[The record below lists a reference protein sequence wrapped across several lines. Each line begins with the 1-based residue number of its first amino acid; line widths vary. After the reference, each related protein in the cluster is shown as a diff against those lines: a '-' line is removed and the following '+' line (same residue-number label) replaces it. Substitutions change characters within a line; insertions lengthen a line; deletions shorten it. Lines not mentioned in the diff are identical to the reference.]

1 MKEEYET
8 IDLLEI
14 LRLLKKNLLAI
25 LAVTILLAVAGYLVS
40 TFAMTPQYE
49 ASATLIVN
57 SREDQ
62 AAAQAPITNDQLTS
76 ATKLVDTYAVI
87 LTSDTVLD
95 KTISNLNLNMSYN
108 DLVERVRIESVN
120 STQVMKITVKDTDPE
135 RARAIAA
142 DIVEQAPEIIIQTVK
157 AGSVEIISKAKAETV
172 PVSPSKAKN
181 TVLAGMLG
189 LVISVGI
196 VILRYLLNN
205 KFMTDDDIH
214 RYLKIDNSA
223 YKGITSALA
232 DGSLAESIINMK
244 GLGLHVMVADAIPP
258 NPVELL
264 GSPRMKN
271 LIDELDKHYEYIIFD
286 TPPVSVVTD
295 AAVLSQY
302 ADGVILVV
310 RQNYATFD
318 EVGLAKKNLDAVNA
332 NILGAVLN
340 GFDTKSTEKK
350 NGSYYSYN
358 YSYENADR

>member
-14 LRLLKKNLLAI
+14 LRLLKKNLLVI
-25 LAVTILLAVAGYLVS
+25 FAVTILLAVAGYLVS
-40 TFAMTPQYE
+40 AFAMTPQYE

-62 AAAQAPITNDQLTS
+62 ATTQAPITNDQLTS

-135 RARAIAA
+135 RARAIVA

-157 AGSVEIISKAKAETV
+157 AGSVEIISQAKAEPE

-205 KFMTDDDIH
+205 KFMTDDDITNK
-214 RYLKIDNSA
+214 LGLTVLGVIPQID
-223 YKGITSALA
+223 
-232 DGSLAESIINMK
+232 MK
-244 GLGLHVMVADAIPP
+244 G
-258 NPVELL
+258 E
-264 GSPRMKN
+264 R
-271 LIDELDKHYEYIIFD
+271 
-286 TPPVSVVTD
+286 
-295 AAVLSQY
+295 
-302 ADGVILVV
+302 
-310 RQNYATFD
+310 
-318 EVGLAKKNLDAVNA
+318 
-332 NILGAVLN
+332 
-340 GFDTKSTEKK
+340 
-350 NGSYYSYN
+350 
-358 YSYENADR
+358 

>member
-135 RARAIAA
+135 RARAIVA

-157 AGSVEIISKAKAETV
+157 AGSVEIISKAKAEPV

-205 KFMTDDDIH
+205 KFMTDDDITNK
-214 RYLKIDNSA
+214 LGLTVLGVIPQID
-223 YKGITSALA
+223 
-232 DGSLAESIINMK
+232 MK
-244 GLGLHVMVADAIPP
+244 G
-258 NPVELL
+258 E
-264 GSPRMKN
+264 R
-271 LIDELDKHYEYIIFD
+271 
-286 TPPVSVVTD
+286 
-295 AAVLSQY
+295 
-302 ADGVILVV
+302 
-310 RQNYATFD
+310 
-318 EVGLAKKNLDAVNA
+318 
-332 NILGAVLN
+332 
-340 GFDTKSTEKK
+340 
-350 NGSYYSYN
+350 
-358 YSYENADR
+358 

>member
-14 LRLLKKNLLAI
+14 LRLLKKNLLVI
-25 LAVTILLAVAGYLVS
+25 LAVTILLAVAGYLIS

-95 KTISNLNLNMSYN
+95 KTISNLNLNMSYS

-120 STQVMKITVKDTDPE
+120 STQVMKITVKDTDSE

-157 AGSVEIISKAKAETV
+157 AGSVEIISQAKAEPE

-205 KFMTDDDIH
+205 KFMTDDDITNK
-214 RYLKIDNSA
+214 LGLTVLGVIPQID
-223 YKGITSALA
+223 
-232 DGSLAESIINMK
+232 MK
-244 GLGLHVMVADAIPP
+244 G
-258 NPVELL
+258 E
-264 GSPRMKN
+264 R
-271 LIDELDKHYEYIIFD
+271 
-286 TPPVSVVTD
+286 
-295 AAVLSQY
+295 
-302 ADGVILVV
+302 
-310 RQNYATFD
+310 
-318 EVGLAKKNLDAVNA
+318 
-332 NILGAVLN
+332 
-340 GFDTKSTEKK
+340 
-350 NGSYYSYN
+350 
-358 YSYENADR
+358 

>member
-14 LRLLKKNLLAI
+14 LRLLKKNLLVI

-135 RARAIAA
+135 RARAIVA

-157 AGSVEIISKAKAETV
+157 AGSVEIISQAKAETV

-205 KFMTDDDIH
+205 KFMTDDDITNK
-214 RYLKIDNSA
+214 LGLTVLGVIPQID
-223 YKGITSALA
+223 
-232 DGSLAESIINMK
+232 MK
-244 GLGLHVMVADAIPP
+244 G
-258 NPVELL
+258 E
-264 GSPRMKN
+264 R
-271 LIDELDKHYEYIIFD
+271 
-286 TPPVSVVTD
+286 
-295 AAVLSQY
+295 
-302 ADGVILVV
+302 
-310 RQNYATFD
+310 
-318 EVGLAKKNLDAVNA
+318 
-332 NILGAVLN
+332 
-340 GFDTKSTEKK
+340 
-350 NGSYYSYN
+350 
-358 YSYENADR
+358 

>member
-1 MKEEYET
+1 MTFENFPGTAPRY
-8 IDLLEI
+8 LPVVS
-14 LRLLKKNLLAI
+14 NLL
-25 LAVTILLAVAGYLVS
+25 LQFAVTILLAVAGYLVS

-157 AGSVEIISKAKAETV
+157 AGSVEIISKPKAETV

-205 KFMTDDDIH
+205 KFMTDDDITNK
-214 RYLKIDNSA
+214 LGLTVLGVIPQID
-223 YKGITSALA
+223 
-232 DGSLAESIINMK
+232 MK
-244 GLGLHVMVADAIPP
+244 G
-258 NPVELL
+258 E
-264 GSPRMKN
+264 R
-271 LIDELDKHYEYIIFD
+271 
-286 TPPVSVVTD
+286 
-295 AAVLSQY
+295 
-302 ADGVILVV
+302 
-310 RQNYATFD
+310 
-318 EVGLAKKNLDAVNA
+318 
-332 NILGAVLN
+332 
-340 GFDTKSTEKK
+340 
-350 NGSYYSYN
+350 
-358 YSYENADR
+358 

>member
-14 LRLLKKNLLAI
+14 LRLLKKNLLVI

-95 KTISNLNLNMSYN
+95 KTISDLNLNMSYN

-142 DIVEQAPEIIIQTVK
+142 DIVEQAPEIIIQGQSRDGACFSQQSQKHSTCWD
-157 AGSVEIISKAKAETV
+157 AWFGHFSRHRNLA
-172 PVSPSKAKN
+172 VSS
-181 TVLAGMLG
+181 
-189 LVISVGI
+189 
-196 VILRYLLNN
+196 
-205 KFMTDDDIH
+205 
-214 RYLKIDNSA
+214 
-223 YKGITSALA
+223 
-232 DGSLAESIINMK
+232 E
-244 GLGLHVMVADAIPP
+244 
-258 NPVELL
+258 
-264 GSPRMKN
+264 
-271 LIDELDKHYEYIIFD
+271 
-286 TPPVSVVTD
+286 
-295 AAVLSQY
+295 Q
-302 ADGVILVV
+302 
-310 RQNYATFD
+310 
-318 EVGLAKKNLDAVNA
+318 
-332 NILGAVLN
+332 
-340 GFDTKSTEKK
+340 
-350 NGSYYSYN
+350 
-358 YSYENADR
+358 

>member
-14 LRLLKKNLLAI
+14 LRLLKKNLLVI

-40 TFAMTPQYE
+40 AFAMTPQYE

-62 AAAQAPITNDQLTS
+62 ATTQAPITNDQLTS

-135 RARAIAA
+135 RARAIVA

-157 AGSVEIISKAKAETV
+157 AGSVEIISQAKAEPE

-205 KFMTDDDIH
+205 KFMTDDDITNK
-214 RYLKIDNSA
+214 LGLTVLGVIPQID
-223 YKGITSALA
+223 
-232 DGSLAESIINMK
+232 MK
-244 GLGLHVMVADAIPP
+244 G
-258 NPVELL
+258 E
-264 GSPRMKN
+264 R
-271 LIDELDKHYEYIIFD
+271 
-286 TPPVSVVTD
+286 
-295 AAVLSQY
+295 
-302 ADGVILVV
+302 
-310 RQNYATFD
+310 
-318 EVGLAKKNLDAVNA
+318 
-332 NILGAVLN
+332 
-340 GFDTKSTEKK
+340 
-350 NGSYYSYN
+350 
-358 YSYENADR
+358 

>member
-14 LRLLKKNLLAI
+14 LRLLKKNLLVI
-25 LAVTILLAVAGYLVS
+25 FAVTILLAVAGYLVS
-40 TFAMTPQYE
+40 AFAMTPQYE

-95 KTISNLNLNMSYN
+95 KTISNLNLNMSYS

-120 STQVMKITVKDTDPE
+120 STQVMKITVKDTD
-135 RARAIAA
+135 
-142 DIVEQAPEIIIQTVK
+142 IVEQAPEIIIQTVK
-157 AGSVEIISKAKAETV
+157 AGSVEIISQAKAEPE

-205 KFMTDDDIH
+205 KFMTDDDITNK
-214 RYLKIDNSA
+214 LGLTVLGVIPQID
-223 YKGITSALA
+223 
-232 DGSLAESIINMK
+232 MK
-244 GLGLHVMVADAIPP
+244 G
-258 NPVELL
+258 E
-264 GSPRMKN
+264 R
-271 LIDELDKHYEYIIFD
+271 
-286 TPPVSVVTD
+286 
-295 AAVLSQY
+295 
-302 ADGVILVV
+302 
-310 RQNYATFD
+310 
-318 EVGLAKKNLDAVNA
+318 
-332 NILGAVLN
+332 
-340 GFDTKSTEKK
+340 
-350 NGSYYSYN
+350 
-358 YSYENADR
+358 

>member
-14 LRLLKKNLLAI
+14 LRLLKKNLLVI

-120 STQVMKITVKDTDPE
+120 STQVMKITVKDTDSE

-157 AGSVEIISKAKAETV
+157 AGSVEIISQAKAEPE

-205 KFMTDDDIH
+205 KFMTDDDITNK
-214 RYLKIDNSA
+214 LGLTVLGVIPQID
-223 YKGITSALA
+223 
-232 DGSLAESIINMK
+232 MK
-244 GLGLHVMVADAIPP
+244 G
-258 NPVELL
+258 E
-264 GSPRMKN
+264 R
-271 LIDELDKHYEYIIFD
+271 
-286 TPPVSVVTD
+286 
-295 AAVLSQY
+295 
-302 ADGVILVV
+302 
-310 RQNYATFD
+310 
-318 EVGLAKKNLDAVNA
+318 
-332 NILGAVLN
+332 
-340 GFDTKSTEKK
+340 
-350 NGSYYSYN
+350 
-358 YSYENADR
+358 

>member
-14 LRLLKKNLLAI
+14 LRLLKKNLLVI
-25 LAVTILLAVAGYLVS
+25 LAVTILLAVAGYLIS

-120 STQVMKITVKDTDPE
+120 STQVMKITVKDTDSE

-157 AGSVEIISKAKAETV
+157 AGSVEIISQAKAEPE

-205 KFMTDDDIH
+205 KFMTDDDITNK
-214 RYLKIDNSA
+214 LGLTVLGVIPQID
-223 YKGITSALA
+223 
-232 DGSLAESIINMK
+232 MK
-244 GLGLHVMVADAIPP
+244 G
-258 NPVELL
+258 E
-264 GSPRMKN
+264 R
-271 LIDELDKHYEYIIFD
+271 
-286 TPPVSVVTD
+286 
-295 AAVLSQY
+295 
-302 ADGVILVV
+302 
-310 RQNYATFD
+310 
-318 EVGLAKKNLDAVNA
+318 
-332 NILGAVLN
+332 
-340 GFDTKSTEKK
+340 
-350 NGSYYSYN
+350 
-358 YSYENADR
+358 

>member
-1 MKEEYET
+1 MPDDGGKRLKEEYET

-14 LRLLKKNLLAI
+14 LRLLKKDLLVI
-25 LAVTILLAVAGYLVS
+25 LAVTILLAVAGYLIS

-120 STQVMKITVKDTDPE
+120 STQVMKITVKDTDSE

-157 AGSVEIISKAKAETV
+157 AGSVEIISQAKAEPE

-205 KFMTDDDIH
+205 KFMTDDDITNK
-214 RYLKIDNSA
+214 LGLTVLGVIPQID
-223 YKGITSALA
+223 
-232 DGSLAESIINMK
+232 MK
-244 GLGLHVMVADAIPP
+244 G
-258 NPVELL
+258 E
-264 GSPRMKN
+264 R
-271 LIDELDKHYEYIIFD
+271 
-286 TPPVSVVTD
+286 
-295 AAVLSQY
+295 
-302 ADGVILVV
+302 
-310 RQNYATFD
+310 
-318 EVGLAKKNLDAVNA
+318 
-332 NILGAVLN
+332 
-340 GFDTKSTEKK
+340 
-350 NGSYYSYN
+350 
-358 YSYENADR
+358 